1 MELPEIIENVRQK
14 VVLDERIKEL
24 TDIQNDIKK
33 VIREGVAELGVENEN
48 GHIVVA
54 INDEVSGVK
63 NVMQQRKV
71 SKSLDIEV
79 AEDILKEKGIHEKCI
94 KMIPVLDEDEIMSAY
109 YEGTITEEDIDKM
122 FPAKISWALVMPKA

>member
-1 MELPEIIENVRQK
+1 MELAEIIENVRQK

-33 VIREGVAELGVENEN
+33 IIREGVAELGVENEN
-48 GHIVVA
+48 GHIVVP

-71 SKSLDIEV
+71 SKALDIEI
-79 AEDILKEKGIHEKCI
+79 AEEILKAKGVHEKCI
-94 KMIPVLDEDEIMSAY
+94 KMVPVLDEAMIIEELY
-109 YEGTITEEDIDKM
+109 LGTITEEDIDNM
-122 FPAKISWALVMPKA
+122 FPAKISWALVMPKG

>member
-1 MELPEIIENVRQK
+1 MELLDIIENVRQK

-48 GHIVVA
+48 GHVVVA

-71 SKSLDIEV
+71 SKSLDIDV

-94 KMIPVLDEDEIMSAY
+94 KMVPVLDEDEIMAAY
-109 YEGTITEEDIDKM
+109 YDGTITEEDIDKM
-122 FPAKISWALVMPKA
+122 FPAKITWALVMPKS